1 MTLSCVY
8 RELSPCSPAWT
19 MTFASDS
26 PCRITYRSSG
36 MLIICSPFVIGY
48 VVLFSV
54 VSYLTC
60 VMVFPLTMNAC
71 RAMSIIG

>member
-1 MTLSCVY
+1 MQSACLRPVAVSLQERSGTVTLSCVY

-36 MLIICSPFVIGY
+36 MLIY
-48 VVLFSV
+48 VPLSLLVTLCCFLLFP
-54 VSYLTC
+54 T
-60 VMVFPLTMNAC
+60 
-71 RAMSIIG
+71 

>member
-1 MTLSCVY
+1 M
-8 RELSPCSPAWT
+8 
-19 MTFASDS
+19 DS
-26 PCRITYRSSG
+26 S
-36 MLIICSPFVIGY
+36 FVIGY
-48 VVLFSV
+48 VVLFSA